1 MLGFGQFFGNRQEDP
16 LPMRH
21 LATAAVFILAAVTA
35 SAQYK
40 NPSAT
45 PSPSPTIQSNNPS
58 IQITPGVLPTPTA
71 EPALESARRIPR
83 PEAIK
88 MVKTKKAVWID
99 VRPRNEFDLGH
110 IPGAI
115 NIPLTDLPSR
125 WSDLPVKKFL
135 ITYCA

>member
-1 MLGFGQFFGNRQEDP
+1 MLGFGEIFGNRQEGP

-21 LATAAVFILAAVTA
+21 FATAAVFVLAALAA

-45 PSPSPTIQSNNPS
+45 PSPSPTIQSSNPS
-58 IQITPGVLPTPTA
+58 IQITPGVTPTPA
-71 EPALESARRIPR
+71 VEAPLESARRIPR

-88 MVKTKKAVWID
+88 MVKAKKAVWID
-99 VRPRNEFDLGH
+99 VRPRDQFEQGH
-110 IPGAI
+110 IPAAI
-115 NIPLTDLPSR
+115 NIPLTELPAR
-125 WSDLPVKKFL
+125 WGDLPVKKFL

>member
-1 MLGFGQFFGNRQEDP
+1 MLGFGGVFGNRQEDP

-21 LATAAVFILAAVTA
+21 IATAAVFVLAALTA

-45 PSPSPTIQSNNPS
+45 PSPSPTIQSSNPA
-58 IQITPGVLPTPTA
+58 IQITPGVMPTPA
-71 EPALESARRIPR
+71 VEAPLESARRIPR

-88 MVKTKKAVWID
+88 MMKAKKAVWID
-99 VRPRNEFDLGH
+99 VRPRDQFDQGH

-115 NIPLTDLPSR
+115 NIPLSDLPAR

>member
-1 MLGFGQFFGNRQEDP
+1 MLGFGAVFGSRQEDP

-21 LATAAVFILAAVTA
+21 FATAAVFFLAAVTA

-45 PSPSPTIQSNNPS
+45 PSPSPTSSNPA
-58 IQITPGVLPTPTA
+58 IQITPGVM
-71 EPALESARRIPR
+71 PALSIDPSLEARRIPR
-83 PEAIK
+83 SEAIK
-88 MVKTKKAVWID
+88 MVKAKKAVWID
-99 VRPRNEFDLGH
+99 VRPLDQFDQGH

-115 NIPLTDLPSR
+115 NIPLSELPAR
-125 WSDLPVKKFL
+125 WADLPVKKFL